1 MSFKDN
7 IINAA
12 SLLDLDI
19 EEPSY
24 LIEHLVVPGLT
35 ILAAAP
41 KEGKSYLVGYLA
53 YCIATGQKPFG
64 TLNATK
70 AKVLYMALEDNP
82 SRLQKRF
89 SKIANASLMEAIVK
103 PENLDL
109 LTKLDVESPTRFQ
122 DIEESIKEMGYKV
135 VIVDILQRLVK
146 PDESG
151 SYKKDYSLVKQLKTI
166 ADRTKTA
173 IILVHHTNKKTSG
186 SSIDSISGTRGLVG
200 ACDNVMVLTRT
211 SKNSDVSKS
220 GILKLEVKGRDVES
234 NEYYLEYGTKDGFYR
249 LMGNPEDNSSKS
261 EKMEQVWELHQQKYT
276 QDQIAEMVEI
286 SQGYVCKLLK
296 AKKQE
301 LLDEGNLDDAM
312 GIDPEEPEN

>member
-24 LIEHLVVPGLT
+24 LIEQLVVPGLT

-41 KEGKSYLVGYLA
+41 KEGKSYLIAYLA
-53 YCIATGQKPFG
+53 YCMATGQRPFG
-64 TLNATK
+64 TLRAKK

-82 SRLQKRF
+82 FRLKKRF
-89 SKIANASLMEAIVK
+89 SKIAKASLMGGIAR

-122 DIEESIKEMGYKV
+122 DLEKSILKESYKV
-135 VIVDILQRLVK
+135 VIIDILQRVIK
-146 PDESG
+146 PDESRG
-151 SYKKDYSLVKQLKTI
+151 YTKDYSLVKQFKDI
-166 ADRTKTA
+166 ADRTNTA

-186 SSIDSISGTRGLVG
+186 NSIDSISGTRGLVG

-211 SKNSDVSKS
+211 SKNSDVSKR
-220 GILKLEVKGRDVES
+220 GTLKLEVKGRDIES
-234 NEYYLEYGTKDGFYR
+234 NDYHLEYGTKEGFYQ
-249 LMGNPEDNSSKS
+249 LIGDPEITGTKTDK
-261 EKMEQVWELHQQKYT
+261 KEQAWELHQKKYT
-276 QDQIAEMVEI
+276 QDQIAELMEI

-296 AKKQE
+296 EKRNE

-312 GIDPEEPEN
+312 GIDPDDNED